1 MLLVT
6 AAAIPI
12 LILCSAMTSASET
25 AVTALSEARIRQ
37 MAREGNRRAVILA
50 SLLDDKERL
59 IGVLL
64 IANNIFNILSA
75 SLATNV
81 FLHLTGEVGVAI
93 ATVIMTVL
101 VVVFAEVLPKTYA
114 IRDSE
119 KFALTMAPSLRAL
132 VILLEPPSAVLK
144 RIVRAILRL
153 FGDRESSFG
162 GHQAMDE
169 LRARIA
175 ELRGYSSRFRQRSQ
189 MLRGVMDLERM
200 TIGEIMTHRSMMTTF
215 DGDRLVGEAKSEIND
230 SRFSR
235 FPLWQG
241 DRDRITGLLHVRDL
255 LAADPASRL
264 ADHMRE
270 VTFVPETARLESQL
284 AAFQASHSHLAMVV
298 DEHGTLKGLVT
309 LEDVMEEIVGEIL
322 DERDMPTPL
331 PEPDAGGALT
341 VEGRVAPRDIN
352 RHMDWDLPEDEPTMA
367 ALLTDRIG
375 RIPGTGHR
383 TELGRH
389 TVTVLERRGH
399 RLTRL
404 RIDPPQPGEDGGLR
418 L

>member
-119 KFALTMAPSLRAL
+119 KFVHGLMTAECGSQADRPGH
-132 VILLEPPSAVLK
+132 PQAV
-144 RIVRAILRL
+144 RRSRVVVRRSSGHGRTACPDCRVARL
-153 FGDRESSFG
+153 FV
-162 GHQAMDE
+162 Q
-169 LRARIA
+169 I
-175 ELRGYSSRFRQRSQ
+175 
-189 MLRGVMDLERM
+189 
-200 TIGEIMTHRSMMTTF
+200 
-215 DGDRLVGEAKSEIND
+215 
-230 SRFSR
+230 
-235 FPLWQG
+235 P
-241 DRDRITGLLHVRDL
+241 
-255 LAADPASRL
+255 AAL
-264 ADHMRE
+264 ADA
-270 VTFVPETARLESQL
+270 ARGDGSRTND
-284 AAFQASHSHLAMVV
+284 HW
-298 DEHGTLKGLVT
+298 
-309 LEDVMEEIVGEIL
+309 
-322 DERDMPTPL
+322 RDHDPSF
-331 PEPDAGGALT
+331 D
-341 VEGRVAPRDIN
+341 DDN
-352 RHMDWDLPEDEPTMA
+352 
-367 ALLTDRIG
+367 
-375 RIPGTGHR
+375 
-383 TELGRH
+383 
-389 TVTVLERRGH
+389 
-399 RLTRL
+399 L
-404 RIDPPQPGEDGGLR
+404 RW
-418 L
+418 